1 MTFAEKAAGVLG
13 EGLHAVDIVTLQ
25 ANLGYRCN
33 LSCRHCH
40 VEAGPNRMETMD
52 GKTAD
57 AVLSALEENRIGT
70 LDITGGAPEINPHFR
85 RLARGARALGR
96 RVMVRTNLAVFFEE
110 AMEDLPGFYAE
121 LGVEVVASL
130 PYYLEGSVDR
140 VRGDGVFDKCVRA
153 LRMLNSL
160 GYGNGSGE
168 RTLNLVYNP
177 RGAFLP
183 PSQESLEEEFRRELR
198 SRFDVSFDRLF
209 ALANM
214 PMGRFGDFLS
224 RTGQL
229 DGYMKTLSCA
239 FNPGALGGLMC
250 RHMISVGWDGRLHDC
265 DFNLALG
272 MGISA
277 DLPRHIREFDYDSLS
292 ERPIAAGEHCWGCT
306 AGQGST

>member
-1 MTFAEKAAGVLG
+1 MTFAEKAAGSLG
-13 EGLHAVDIVTLQ
+13 EGLRAVEIVTLQ
-25 ANLGYRCN
+25 ANLGHRCN

-40 VEAGPNRMETMD
+40 MEAGPARVETMD
-52 GKTAD
+52 GETAG
-57 AVLSALEENRIGT
+57 AVLSALRENAIGT
-70 LDITGGAPEINPHFR
+70 LDITGGAPEMNPHFR
-85 RLARGARALGR
+85 HLLRGARALGR
-96 RVMVRTNLAVFFEE
+96 RVMVRTNLAVFFVEG
-110 AMEDLPGFYAE
+110 MEDLPGLYAE

-140 VRGDGVFDKCVRA
+140 VRGEGVFDKCVRA
-153 LRMLNSL
+153 LRTLNAL

-168 RTLNLVYNP
+168 KTLNLVYNP

-183 PSQESLEEEFRRELR
+183 PSQESLEEEYRRELR
-198 SRFDVSFDRLF
+198 DRFGISFDRLF

-214 PMGRFGDFLS
+214 PLGRFGDFLA

-229 DGYMKTLSCA
+229 DRYMKTLSCA

-272 MGISA
+272 MDLWAG
-277 DLPRHIREFDYDSLS
+277 LPRHIGEFDFESLS
-292 ERPIAAGEHCWGCT
+292 RRPIAVGEHCWGCT

>member
-1 MTFAEKAAGVLG
+1 VTFAEKAAGVLG